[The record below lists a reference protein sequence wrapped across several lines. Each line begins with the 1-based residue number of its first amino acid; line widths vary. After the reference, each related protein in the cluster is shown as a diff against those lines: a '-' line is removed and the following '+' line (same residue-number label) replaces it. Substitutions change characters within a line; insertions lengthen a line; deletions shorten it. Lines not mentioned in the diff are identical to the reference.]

1 MPFALPVQ
9 QHQGTTRTSFDSFA
23 HSLPGKMVLTLSA
36 SIAVAVAAHFSVRIP
51 FTPVPF
57 TLADFAVL
65 MVGLLLGP
73 RLAFA
78 ALALYLAEGA
88 AGFPVFAPGGLGGVA
103 QLLGPTGGY
112 LMAYP
117 FAAGLAGFLSRS
129 LGRFAPLGANLLAT
143 TSASLLIMVA
153 GAAWLGFEIHVAGKA
168 LFTLAVTP
176 FLPGQ
181 VIKVVSAAGIAT
193 ALRRRRSSQAS

>member
-1 MPFALPVQ
+1 MPLALPAQEHEVL
-9 QHQGTTRTSFDSFA
+9 TRTSFDSFA
-23 HSLPGKMVLTLSA
+23 RSIPGKVILTITA
-36 SIAVAVAAHFSVRIP
+36 SLAVAAAAHLSVHVP

-65 MVGLLLGP
+65 MVGMLLGP

-88 AGFPVFAPGGLGGVA
+88 AGLPVFAPGGLGGVA

-112 LMAYP
+112 LLAYP
-117 FAAGLAGFLSRS
+117 FAAGLASLLSRS
-129 LGRFAPLGANLLAT
+129 LGRFAPFAANLLAT
-143 TSASLLIMVA
+143 TAASVLIMVA
-153 GAAWLGFEIHVAGKA
+153 GASWLGIEAHLAGRT
-168 LFTLAVTP
+168 LLTLAVVP

-181 VIKVVSAAGIAT
+181 VIKVVAAAGIAT
-193 ALRRRRSSQAS
+193 TLRRWRSS